1 MFKILAVVCTLGG
14 DCSSFISEDQATH
27 ATLRDC
33 EQKAEVLA
41 VEMFDLLKDDRG
53 FGIMKVGCVTA
64 DFTLELD

>member
-33 EQKAEVLA
+33 DRKAQVLA
-41 VEMFDLLKDDRG
+41 TEMFDLLKDDRG
-53 FGIMKVGCVTA
+53 FGVMKVGCVPA
-64 DFTLELD
+64 DFKFDLD